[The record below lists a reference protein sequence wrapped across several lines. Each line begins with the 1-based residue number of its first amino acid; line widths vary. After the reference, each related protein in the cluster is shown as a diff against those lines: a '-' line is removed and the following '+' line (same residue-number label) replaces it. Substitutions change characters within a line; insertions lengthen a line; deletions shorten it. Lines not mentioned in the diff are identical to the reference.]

1 MEFGNH
7 IIIGGEEWCS
17 FPGLNI
23 PAIKARVD
31 SGAKTS
37 AIHAGNIQK
46 FSRKGEKWVSFEVH
60 PIQDTRRITIRCEAK
75 VIDHRNVK
83 SSNGITE
90 KRYVVQT
97 TMNIGSHQWNIELTL
112 ANRDSMGFRMLLGR
126 EAMENRVLVDPAN
139 SFLMGN
145 HAEEKI
151 RDFYQHIK
159 DIRSGLRIG
168 LLASNPD
175 LYSNQRIIEAGEE
188 HGHEMIFLNVQQCY
202 MKLDSNNPEVR
213 YRGGS
218 SLNNLD
224 AVIPRIK
231 PNLTFYGCAL
241 IRQFES
247 LDIFC
252 ANSWMSISQS
262 RDKLFSSQLFSQ
274 NRIQIPITGFAQ
286 SPLDTTDLINM
297 VNGAPLIIKLLE
309 GTQGKGVVLAEN
321 SKAAESVINAFK
333 SLQANI
339 LVQEYIK
346 EAGGK
351 DIRCFVID
359 GKVVAAIQREAAK
372 GEFRA
377 NLHLGGTASIIKIT
391 PEEKKLA
398 VKAAK
403 VLGLQI
409 AGVDIIRSNKGPLV
423 LEVNSSPGLEGIEQA
438 TGKDIAGMMISA
450 IEKQLNWQRNLGING
465 VEDDQKPAV
474 SQLNIPQK

>member
-1 MEFGNH
+1 MEFEKH
-7 IIIGGEEWCS
+7 IIIGGEEWCAFS
-17 FPGLNI
+17 GLNI

-37 AIHAGNIQK
+37 AIHASNIQK

-83 SSNGITE
+83 SSSGIIE
-90 KRYVVQT
+90 KRYVIQSA
-97 TMNIGSHQWNIELTL
+97 MSLGAHEWNIELTL

-139 SFLMGN
+139 SFLMGDYP
-145 HAEEKI
+145 EEKI
-151 RDFYQHIK
+151 REFYQHIK

-168 LLASNPD
+168 VLASNPE

-213 YRGGS
+213 YRGGN

-224 AVIPRIK
+224 AVIPRIR

-247 LDIFC
+247 LGIFC
-252 ANSWMSISQS
+252 ANSWVSISQS

-274 NRIQIPITGFAQ
+274 NRIQIPITGFAK
-286 SPLDTTDLINM
+286 SPLDTSDLINM

-333 SLQANI
+333 SLNANI

-377 NLHLGGTASIIKIT
+377 NLHLGGTATVIKIT
-391 PEEKKLA
+391 PEEKKMA
-398 VKAAK
+398 VKAAR
-403 VLGLQI
+403 VLSLQI
-409 AGVDIIRSNKGPLV
+409 AGVDIIRSNKGPLI

-438 TGKDIAGMMISA
+438 TGKDIAGMIISS
-450 IEKQLNWQRNLGING
+450 IEKQLNWQRNLGIG
-465 VEDDQKPAV
+465 AFDEA
-474 SQLNIPQK
+474 

>member
-1 MEFGNH
+1 MDISQH

-17 FPGLNI
+17 FPELNI

-37 AIHAGNIQK
+37 TIHASNIQK
-46 FSRKGEKWVSFEVH
+46 FNRKGEKWVSFEVH
-60 PIQDTRRITIRCEAK
+60 PIQETRRIAIRCEAR
-75 VIDHRNVK
+75 VIDHRAVK
-83 SSNGITE
+83 SSSGITE
-90 KRYVVQT
+90 KRYVIQS
-97 TMNIGSHQWNIELTL
+97 TMKIGNYDWNIELTL

-139 SFLMGN
+139 SCLIGN
-145 HAEEKI
+145 YSEENIKEL
-151 RDFYQHIK
+151 YKNIK
-159 DIRSGLRIG
+159 DVRSGLRIG
-168 LLASNPD
+168 VLASNPS
-175 LYSNQRIIEAGEE
+175 LYSNQRIMEAGEE
-188 HGHEMIFLNVQQCY
+188 RGHEMIFLNIQQCY
-202 MKLDSNNPEVR
+202 MKLDSSNPEVR

-224 AVIPRIK
+224 AVIPRIR

-241 IRQFES
+241 VRQFES
-247 LDIFC
+247 LDIFS
-252 ANSWMSISQS
+252 ANGSEAIGKS

-274 NRIQIPITGFAQ
+274 NGIQIPITGFAK
-286 SPLDTTDLINM
+286 SPLDTNDMINM

-309 GTQGKGVVLAEN
+309 GTQGKGVVMAEN
-321 SKAAESVINAFK
+321 AKAAESVINAFK

-339 LVQEYIK
+339 LVQEFIK

-359 GKVVAAIQREAAK
+359 GKVVASIQREAAK

-377 NLHLGGTASIIKIT
+377 NLHQGGTASVIKIT
-391 PEEKKLA
+391 GEEKKLA

-423 LEVNSSPGLEGIEQA
+423 LEVNSSPGLEGIEQS
-438 TGKDIAGMMISA
+438 TGKDIATMMISA
-450 IEKQLNWQRNLGING
+450 VGRQLGWQRDLGFSFP
-465 VEDDQKPAV
+465 E
-474 SQLNIPQK
+474 